1 MSSGRGRGFALVV
14 VLFAVGVAT
23 SALLLLQA
31 SAFRQAISGREA
43 VGRLR
48 AEWAAR
54 AGLEAT
60 IARLAA
66 VTEAADTSFAYA
78 AVDEMTGV
86 SRGNIFRG
94 WDVTGGVAVA
104 EWSIEHFDGERLFE
118 GPADAH
124 SKVNIS
130 KMTRE
135 DLLELPGMTEDVAAA
150 VIDWVDADD
159 LVTEFG
165 AEGGYYSRREPP
177 VEPRN
182 GRMRSIE
189 ELELVAGVDSE
200 LVRGED
206 WNLNGRLDANED
218 DGDASWPPDNS
229 DGVLDAGWSGIVT
242 TESLDQGLAESG
254 DERVYLPAA
263 TPAELSARVDGLEN
277 AQARAM
283 VSAAA
288 NAEDG
293 EGLEIFL
300 GADLRALAFAT
311 GEFSDVELGQIRP
324 LGEEQLRDI
333 FAELTMRDPDLGPA
347 AGRVNLNLVR
357 REVLDYVTSLRE
369 DPGTAD
375 RLIFL
380 RDSRPDGFTSIVDLL
395 DFASPQQVAAL
406 YRDVG
411 VRSVSFV
418 VTSRGTDLS
427 TGIGVELVATI
438 DRTRLP
444 IVISEMR
451 ER

>member
-311 GEFSDVELGQIRP
+311 GSSAMLSLG
-324 LGEEQLRDI
+324 
-333 FAELTMRDPDLGPA
+333 
-347 AGRVNLNLVR
+347 
-357 REVLDYVTSLRE
+357 
-369 DPGTAD
+369 
-375 RLIFL
+375 
-380 RDSRPDGFTSIVDLL
+380 
-395 DFASPQQVAAL
+395 
-406 YRDVG
+406 
-411 VRSVSFV
+411 RS
-418 VTSRGTDLS
+418 GL
-427 TGIGVELVATI
+427 
-438 DRTRLP
+438 
-444 IVISEMR
+444 
-451 ER
+451 